1 MSLFLALL
9 IFFQKADTLSQ
20 AYDNKWGASEGF
32 GQDSSIIQWFSSNE
46 LVFVVGAVSL
56 IIWIGILYYLVRI
69 EKKLS
74 LLEQDKN

>member
-1 MSLFLALL
+1 MNILLLFFL
-9 IFFQKADTLSQ
+9 FFQQSDTLSK
-20 AYDNKWGASEGF
+20 AYDTKWEASESF

-74 LLEQDKN
+74 LLEQNQQ